1 MNKAWEQS
9 KDEIDQT
16 SRYGT
21 WNKDYFLSKP
31 EPSGRFCHA
40 DEIRSVGN
48 SWPHIAK
55 VSVAFP
61 ASEPQHLSLNTLTS
75 TAQLPC

>member
-1 MNKAWEQS
+1 MEVNKAWEQS

-31 EPSGRFCHA
+31 DPSGRFCHA
-40 DEIRSVGN
+40 DEIRSVDCYMLFQIYTL
-48 SWPHIAK
+48 S
-55 VSVAFP
+55 SVLVT
-61 ASEPQHLSLNTLTS
+61 SYKIVLSQQSL
-75 TAQLPC
+75 C

>member
-40 DEIRSVGN
+40 DEIR
-48 SWPHIAK
+48 
-55 VSVAFP
+55 
-61 ASEPQHLSLNTLTS
+61 
-75 TAQLPC
+75 